1 MTRIQRFSVAGQVI
15 DLRWENL
22 QDLLHYVT
30 FYHVTSFR
38 IDTET
43 NSSSTLEASVTSIGA
58 TFRKRNALTLQ

>member
-22 QDLLHYVT
+22 QDILY
-30 FYHVTSFR
+30 YVTSFR